1 MAFEYFGAHEQI
13 RADMAFGGRR
23 TVFRGFRVI
32 YLSVNN
38 LLLFALPKYRN
49 SYALRRHPAPPP
61 WRGVAGA
68 AAGPRSTVLSWALGR
83 APAGRGGGLCLL
95 ERPCRSKRA
104 GQTKTQRPISASCRR
119 GALPRFLR
127 KRVQRLYTVCMWIGM
142 RCPIADVVGGRHGEH
157 APSHA
162 AHATLLYLHR
172 CS

>member
-49 SYALRRHPAPPP
+49 SYALRTSRAAT
-61 WRGVAGA
+61 VA
-68 AAGPRSTVLSWALGR
+68 W
-83 APAGRGGGLCLL
+83 RGGGCGWATEHGLVLGRGHWGGPPPGAAGGFCLL

-104 GQTKTQRPISASCRR
+104 GQNGTAHPV
-119 GALPRFLR
+119 GAAL
-127 KRVQRLYTVCMWIGM
+127 
-142 RCPIADVVGGRHGEH
+142 
-157 APSHA
+157 SHA
-162 AHATLLYLHR
+162 F
-172 CS
+172 